1 MGVNR
6 RQRRKTKKEDSNSRP
21 NNFYD
26 SMQEV
31 ADATEP
37 TTPSGAT
44 DPASTSSPPPEEKDD
59 GASVV
64 SQGSISDAQASMN
77 ARPDVSTVI
86 VDEDTGIERIL
97 QGSNVMDVTTRK
109 AIKLSDL
116 GPEYRLAQM
125 FPGVPEEIREKYRL
139 DWNKVEVEDIVDAFS
154 AVAKSETMEQNGDV
168 RKVIPDHPKMSNEV
182 QDFVLANRDKLGPAF
197 KKTLGT
203 LKLRYQSQFDR
214 DATIYHRR
222 LWKHFL
228 TIEDYT
234 SAPLRQMMLDA
245 EGKVGMNF
253 GNLDLTQYCSGE
265 LYERTACYLV
275 LKGMVSHWEQKTR
288 DAEYVEST
296 PQERD
301 NLLDLLMVGDPKRYL
316 PDPPIIYR
324 YNECVRI
331 ASMAQNMTFQF
342 VNNPELF
349 DDLPVE
355 VRFIEK
361 STYIQGGT
369 ALRRFIVE
377 EFCPDEGISPE
388 GLREGVRRLDVQL
401 SNMQIDPYGEL
412 KSVVGRL
419 CDAMSVGTDDERDPY
434 ARYLTNLDPNGPG
447 AFQTYTFDHD
457 KQSMVRFL
465 DNVKELKGEVG
476 GADSVFNRLTT
487 EAKGFLNFA
496 KKEDTVIEDDAFYV
510 TPDDRACGRPSNL
523 GWLDLLGDEEITGVK
538 EDVNEAFDSDN
549 WREVII
555 NKQR

>member
-1 MGVNR
+1 M
-6 RQRRKTKKEDSNSRP
+6 K
-21 NNFYD
+21 
-26 SMQEV
+26 EV
-31 ADATEP
+31 AESETTAT
-37 TTPSGAT
+37 GVT
-44 DPASTSSPPPEEKDD
+44 DPASTESPPPPKTDD

-77 ARPDVSTVI
+77 ARPDVSTVV

-97 QGSNVMDVTTRK
+97 QGKNVMDVTTRR

-125 FPGVPEEIREKYRL
+125 FPGVPPDVREKHRL

-154 AVAKSETMEQNGDV
+154 AVAKSETVMQDGEE
-168 RKVIPDHPKMSNEV
+168 RSVIPDHPKLSDDA
-182 QDFVLANRDKLGPAF
+182 QDFVLANRDWLGPSF

-203 LKLRYQSQFDR
+203 LKLRYQSQFNR

-228 TIEDYT
+228 TIEDYI
-234 SAPLRQMMLDA
+234 SAPFRQMMLDA

-253 GNLDLTQYCSGE
+253 GNLDLASYCNGE

-275 LKGMVSHWEQKTR
+275 LKGMVAHWEQKTR

-296 PQERD
+296 PQDRD

-331 ASMAQNMTFQF
+331 ASMAQNMTMQF
-342 VNNPELF
+342 VNTPELF

-361 STYIQGGT
+361 SSFIQGGT
-369 ALRRFIVE
+369 ALRRFILE
-377 EFCPDEGISPE
+377 EFCPEEGITPE

-419 CDAMSVGTDDERDPY
+419 CDAMAVGTDDERDPY

-447 AFQTYTFDHD
+447 FFQTYTFDHD

-465 DNVKELKGEVG
+465 DNVKEVKGGVG
-476 GADSVFNRLTT
+476 GADSVFDRLTT

-496 KKEDTVIEDDAFYV
+496 KNDDTVKKVEEAYV
-510 TPDDRACGRPSNL
+510 TPADRACGRPSNL
-523 GWLDLLGDEEITGVK
+523 GWLDLLGDEEVTGVK
-538 EDVNEAFDSDN
+538 DDEKEAFDSDN

>member
-1 MGVNR
+1 
-6 RQRRKTKKEDSNSRP
+6 
-21 NNFYD
+21 
-26 SMQEV
+26 
-31 ADATEP
+31 
-37 TTPSGAT
+37 
-44 DPASTSSPPPEEKDD
+44 
-59 GASVV
+59 
-64 SQGSISDAQASMN
+64 
-77 ARPDVSTVI
+77 
-86 VDEDTGIERIL
+86 
-97 QGSNVMDVTTRK
+97 
-109 AIKLSDL
+109 
-116 GPEYRLAQM
+116 
-125 FPGVPEEIREKYRL
+125 
-139 DWNKVEVEDIVDAFS
+139 
-154 AVAKSETMEQNGDV
+154 
-168 RKVIPDHPKMSNEV
+168 
-182 QDFVLANRDKLGPAF
+182 
-197 KKTLGT
+197 
-203 LKLRYQSQFDR
+203 
-214 DATIYHRR
+214 
-222 LWKHFL
+222 
-228 TIEDYT
+228 
-234 SAPLRQMMLDA
+234 
-245 EGKVGMNF
+245 
-253 GNLDLTQYCSGE
+253 
-265 LYERTACYLV
+265 
-275 LKGMVSHWEQKTR
+275 
-288 DAEYVEST
+288 
-296 PQERD
+296 
-301 NLLDLLMVGDPKRYL
+301 MVGDPKRYL